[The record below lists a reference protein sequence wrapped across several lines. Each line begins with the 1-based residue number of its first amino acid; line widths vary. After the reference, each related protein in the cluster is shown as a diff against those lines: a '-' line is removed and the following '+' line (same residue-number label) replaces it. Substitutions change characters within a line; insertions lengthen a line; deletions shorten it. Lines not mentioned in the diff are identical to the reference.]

1 MILCALYQTFH
12 SRRTQFTLFSS
23 AHGIVSRIEH
33 MLDHKTCL
41 NKFKNEVIRSIF
53 SDRNGMKL
61 ETNRRGETWKI
72 HKYVVIKQHTLF
84 EIFNF
89 DWRTIAL
96 QCCVDF
102 CHTTTWISHKYTY
115 VPSLLTLILAMIS
128 WIWHQNLKKLKPKR
142 QIGLHQTKS
151 LLHSKGKH
159 QYSEKATYE
168 MIENICKSFIW

>member
-12 SRRTQFTLFSS
+12 SWRTQFTLFSS

-96 QCCVDF
+96 QCCVGF
-102 CHTTTWISHKYTY
+102 CCTTVWISHNYTY
-115 VPSLLTLILAMIS
+115 TSLRTWASLPTTLPTFIPLGHHWTLFSLLYGSFPLAIYLTHGSVYIS
-128 WIWHQNLKKLKPKR
+128 LQSCVGNTFN
-142 QIGLHQTKS
+142 QIIMHFT
-151 LLHSKGKH
+151 
-159 QYSEKATYE
+159 
-168 MIENICKSFIW
+168 

>member
-72 HKYVVIKQHTLF
+72 HKYVVVKQHTLF

-89 DWRTIAL
+89 D
-96 QCCVDF
+96 
-102 CHTTTWISHKYTY
+102 
-115 VPSLLTLILAMIS
+115 
-128 WIWHQNLKKLKPKR
+128 
-142 QIGLHQTKS
+142 
-151 LLHSKGKH
+151 
-159 QYSEKATYE
+159 
-168 MIENICKSFIW
+168 